1 MNAVRKRVVRAV
13 GVAAVLFVPVCG
25 VCGAEAATRP
35 APPLSVSRLLVDRPD
50 ERIAVLSNG
59 LTVILKVHRTAPVVA
74 VRMYCRTGSIYEQEF
89 AGAGLSHLFEHLL
102 HGGAT
107 TTRSE
112 EESRRILDEI
122 GANTNA
128 YTTYANTCYFINTS
142 RENLAVAVDLLSDWI
157 TRPTFPERAFRREWG
172 VVQREL
178 ERDVDEPNRQM
189 HELTMETMYLQ
200 HPVRFPVI
208 GHKQALQSLTKEDIV
223 AYYRRMYVPD
233 NVIVSIAGD
242 IDLGEA
248 LAVVSRNFASFERRP
263 VKTITLP
270 EEPEMTT
277 PRTAIKR
284 MNVQSALLTMA
295 WPSIRLTDPDLY
307 ALDVL
312 SFVLTEGESSRL
324 VRALVREQ
332 QLAYSVD
339 SYSWTPEWARGL
351 FAITARL
358 DAKNVEPATG
368 AIWTEIR
375 RLQAELIPEEELLQ
389 AKRQKTAEHVFGHQT
404 AEQIAEAMAQDFMAT
419 GDAHFSDSYVA
430 RIQEVTEDQVR
441 DAARRYLR
449 PERTGTPM
457 VLPRG
462 EAVSETQIAA
472 EPTSPARKIVLD
484 NGLRVILRR
493 DSSSPL
499 VAMQMYCLGG
509 LVTEEPSNNGIS
521 NLMAQL
527 LLRGTPQRS
536 AEQIARFFDSRGAQ
550 IDAGSGNNTFYVR
563 CEVLKEDFDEAMEVF
578 ADVVQHPT
586 FPAEELERIRP
597 RVLDAIS
604 RIGESWRTEL
614 EAYFRSR
621 FFVKSPYRMLSIGT
635 AEAVRRIDAAALSA
649 YFRRFAAG
657 PHMVLAVFGDIDEAR
672 TEETVRR
679 LFGRVP
685 AKAGAP
691 RPLVPGDPPIEREML
706 FIKKAPPDRKVA
718 GIYVGFR
725 GMDVANTRDRYPMA
739 VLETVMG
746 GYMYPGGWL
755 HEALRGGD
763 RDLVYEVHD
772 LNFVG
777 VEPGYFGMY
786 AACQPEK
793 VGEVYRIIAEKIDRA
808 RSGRFDEEELKQARG
823 IIIAT
828 DLMQSRTNSERA
840 SEAATDEL
848 YGLGFDHR
856 REYAK
861 YIESVTADDVRRV
874 ARQYLTRPVIAVVTP
889 DPQAVQIG
897 VPPTAIDENE
907 KPSATGPGDASR

>member
-1 MNAVRKRVVRAV
+1 MAADWAPTSGAASAVFGRVPLMRSGARVVSMPCWELFAAQPKAYRDSVLGRCPRVAVEAAIGMGWERWLGDNGTFIGMEGFGASAPRGATLIDMSTVSPTISAEVANKLPAGMAYLRAPV
-13 GVAAVLFVPVCG
+13 SGSTAMASAGTLTALVSGPEQAFTAMTPIFAAFTKKAFHLGAGEEARVLKLVINSLVAA
-25 VCGAEAATRP
+25 
-35 APPLSVSRLLVDRPD
+35 
-50 ERIAVLSNG
+50 
-59 LTVILKVHRTAPVVA
+59 
-74 VRMYCRTGSIYEQEF
+74 
-89 AGAGLSHLFEHLL
+89 
-102 HGGAT
+102 
-107 TTRSE
+107 
-112 EESRRILDEI
+112 
-122 GANTNA
+122 
-128 YTTYANTCYFINTS
+128 TS
-142 RENLAVAVDLLSDWI
+142 
-157 TRPTFPERAFRREWG
+157 
-172 VVQREL
+172 
-178 ERDVDEPNRQM
+178 
-189 HELTMETMYLQ
+189 
-200 HPVRFPVI
+200 
-208 GHKQALQSLTKEDIV
+208 AL
-223 AYYRRMYVPD
+223 
-233 NVIVSIAGD
+233 
-242 IDLGEA
+242 LGEA
-248 LAVVSRNFASFERRP
+248 LAVVSRDFASFERRP

-332 QLAYSVD
+332 QLAYSVE

-351 FAITARL
+351 FVVSARL
-358 DAKNVEPATG
+358 DPKNIEPARA

-375 RLQAELIPEEELLQ
+375 RLQADLIPEEELAQ

-449 PERTGTPM
+449 PERTGTQM

-462 EAVSETQIAA
+462 EAVSETQNTA

-484 NGLRVILRR
+484 NGLRVVLRR

-509 LVTEEPSNNGIS
+509 LVTEDASNNGIS

-527 LLRGTPQRS
+527 LLRGTSQRS
-536 AEQIARFFDSRGAQ
+536 AEQIARFFDSRGAR

-586 FPAEELERIRP
+586 FPAEELERVRP

-621 FFVKSPYRMLSIGT
+621 FFVKSPYRMLSIGS
-635 AEAVRRIDAAALSA
+635 AEAIRRIDTAALSA
-649 YFRRFAAG
+649 YFRRFAVG
-657 PHMVLAVFGDIDEAR
+657 PHAVLAIFGDIDEAK
-672 TEETVRR
+672 TEEAVRR
-679 LFGRVP
+679 LFGRMP

-691 RPLVPGDPPIEREML
+691 RPLVPGDPPIERETL
-706 FIKKAPPDRKVA
+706 FVRKAPPERKVA

-777 VEPGYFGMY
+777 VEPGYFGIY

-793 VGEVYRIIAEKIDRA
+793 VGEVYRIIADKIDRA
-808 RSGRFDEEELKQARG
+808 RSGRFDEEELKQAKG

-874 ARQYLTRPVIAVVTP
+874 AKQYLTKPIVVVVTP

-897 VPPTAIDENE
+897 VPPTAVEEND
-907 KPSATGPGDASR
+907 KPSATGSGDASR